1 MAGGALL
8 LAACGSSSA
17 KTATT
22 SPATTGA
29 APAATSPAAS
39 PAPVPA
45 ATVTVSTATV
55 PKLGTV
61 LVNGK
66 GRTLYILSSEQG
78 GKVTCVTGNG
88 CTTFW
93 PPAALP
99 SGVTAGAAGTGA
111 QASLLGTAKDPSGAA
126 RLTYGGWPL
135 YTYSGDTG
143 SGQANGEGVVSFG
156 GTWTAITAGGMPAT
170 TTSSTPATT
179 SGGSGSGGG
188 Y

>member
-1 MAGGALL
+1 VAGAALL
-8 LAACGSSSA
+8 LAACGSSSS

-22 SPATTGA
+22 SPATSGTAPAAA
-29 APAATSPAAS
+29 APAASPTA
-39 PAPVPA
+39 VP

-88 CTTFW
+88 CTTFG
-93 PPAALP
+93 PPAKLP
-99 SGVTAGAAGTGA
+99 SGVTAGAAGAGA

-135 YTYSGDTG
+135 YTFSGDTG
-143 SGQANGEGVVSFG
+143 SGQTNGEGVVSFG
-156 GTWTAITAGGMPAT
+156 GTWTAITAAGTPAT
-170 TTSSTPATT
+170 TPSSTPATT